1 MNEVAIAKM
10 QPYTR
15 IGYPRQIKYIVGNE
29 ACERFSY
36 YGMRAILVVFMVQ
49 YLGIVAHEA
58 KGIYHLFISANYFL
72 PLFGGYLSDRYLG
85 KYRTIISLSMV
96 YCLGHLVLALF
107 ETRMG
112 MYAGLSLI
120 ALGAGGIKPCV
131 SAHVGDQFRKR
142 NSHLLK
148 RIYEIFYF
156 SINFGSFTATLL
168 IPWILPRY
176 GSSVAFGIPGI
187 LMALATFVFWLGRK
201 QYVHVP
207 PSGKEKSSQFFGIF
221 FYALTHW
228 NHKKRGDSFLET
240 AKARYPA
247 EKVEGAKAAV
257 DVFKVLISVAA
268 FWALFEQHGS
278 SWVLQAKA
286 MNLNFWGTTWEA
298 SQIPALN
305 PIMVMILIPLFSY
318 GAYPMMERL
327 GVQMTPLRRMGG
339 GMLLTGLSFV
349 CAGLVQAGLD
359 AGIDVNVGWQFPQ
372 YIVLTMAEVMVS
384 ITGLEF
390 AYTQAPRAMKS
401 TMMSLWLLTVTAG
414 NLFTAVIEFLNHF
427 QGASQ
432 FYFFAAVMF
441 VISVIFVIMAVRYR
455 YRNYV
460 EEADASTICAIE
472 D

>member
-1 MNEVAIAKM
+1 MTMNSVGLSAKVDSK
-10 QPYTR
+10 
-15 IGYPRQIKYIVGNE
+15 YPPQIKYIVGNE
-29 ACERFSY
+29 AAERFSY

-49 YLGIVAHEA
+49 YLGMMQHEA

-72 PLFGGYLSDRYLG
+72 PLVGGYLSDRYLG
-85 KYRTIISLSMV
+85 KYRTIMYLSMV

-107 ETRMG
+107 ESKMG

-131 SAHVGDQFRKR
+131 SAHVGDQFHKG

-148 RIYEIFYF
+148 SIYEIFYF
-156 SINFGSFTATLL
+156 SINFGSFFSTLL
-168 IPWILPRY
+168 IPWLLPRY
-176 GSSVAFGIPGI
+176 GSGVAFGVPGI
-187 LMALATFVFWLGRK
+187 LMAVATLVFWMGRD

-207 PSGKEKSSQFFGIF
+207 PAGKEKSSQFFNIF
-221 FYALTHW
+221 FYGLM
-228 NHKKRGDSFLET
+228 NLGQRKKGQSFLDV
-240 AKARYPA
+240 AKEKYPA

-268 FWALFEQHGS
+268 FWACFEQHGS

-286 MNLNFWGTTWEA
+286 MNLNWLGTKWEA

-305 PIMVMILIPLFSY
+305 PIMVMILIPTFSY
-318 GAYPMMERL
+318 VIYPLCEKL
-327 GVQMTPLRRMGG
+327 GFKMTALRRMGG
-339 GMLLTGLSFV
+339 GMILTGLSFV
-349 CAGLVQAGLD
+349 FAGMVQAALD
-359 AGIDVNVGWQFPQ
+359 SGADVSVGWQFPQ

-401 TMMSLWLLTVTAG
+401 TIMSLWLLTVTAG
-414 NLFTAVIEFLNHF
+414 NLFTAAIEFMNKF
-427 QGASQ
+427 NGASQ

-441 VISVIFVIMAVRYR
+441 VISVVFVVMAIRYQ

-460 EEADASTICAIE
+460 EDGVAA
-472 D
+472 